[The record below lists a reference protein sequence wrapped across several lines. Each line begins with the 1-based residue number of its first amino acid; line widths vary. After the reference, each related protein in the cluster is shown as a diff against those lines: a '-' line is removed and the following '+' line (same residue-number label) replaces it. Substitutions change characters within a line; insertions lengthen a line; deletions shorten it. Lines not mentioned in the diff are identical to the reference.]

1 VLRAVRTPSGLAG
14 LTIAATGIAVLA
26 EGAGSHPPRTAWL
39 LAIVAALIGGI
50 FAAIADGRRG
60 DALFGGVIG
69 RTISDPRRAAAA
81 RAAVLVTAPLAGF
94 GVIAYALAALRETLS
109 ASLVP
114 SPEADWRRTAG
125 VGFLGLAVVLVAA
138 AAGLTAGGSTELWAA
153 LQIGAGLALF
163 WGAAGTRPDIHDF
176 RAGTSAAL
184 RTATGVLIAGSG
196 VVFLATRALSL
207 RHPTATVGFALASL
221 AVIALIGGPWWLR
234 TRRLLAAER
243 LQRARAQE
251 RAEMADHLHD
261 SVLQTLALI
270 QRRSGDPELVAG
282 LAHRQER
289 DLRDWLLGRHPALD
303 AASLDPALR
312 ALVAEIEDAHGRQV
326 ELVIAGDARV
336 DAGVEAVLAATRE
349 ALVNAARHAA
359 GAPITVFARAE
370 PARVAVFVRDR
381 GPGFDPDA
389 IAPERRGVRESILAR
404 MERHGGHAEIR
415 TAPGEGCEVV
425 IRLERT

>member
-1 VLRAVRTPSGLAG
+1 M
-14 LTIAATGIAVLA
+14 
-26 EGAGSHPPRTAWL
+26 
-39 LAIVAALIGGI
+39 VAALIGGA
-50 FAAIADGRRG
+50 FTAMADGHRC

-81 RAAVLVTAPLAGF
+81 RAAVLLGAPLAGF
-94 GVIAYALAALRETLS
+94 GVIGYALAALREALS
-109 ASLVP
+109 ASTVP

-125 VGFLGLAVVLVAA
+125 VGFLGLAVVLGAQ
-138 AAGLTAGGSTELWAA
+138 AAGLTVGGSTELWAS

-163 WGAAGTRPDIHDF
+163 WGAAGTRPDIHDV

-184 RTATGVLIAGSG
+184 RTGTGVLIAGAG
-196 VVFLATRALSL
+196 VVFLATQVLSL
-207 RHPTATVGFALASL
+207 RNAPATVGFALASL

-289 DLRDWLLGRHPALD
+289 DLRDWLLGRRPALD
-303 AASLDPALR
+303 ATSLDPALR
-312 ALVAEIEDAHGRQV
+312 ALVAEIEDTHGSQI
-326 ELVIAGDARV
+326 ELVIAGDATIDARV
-336 DAGVEAVLAATRE
+336 SAVLAATRE
-349 ALVNAARHAA
+349 ALVNAARHAP

-370 PARVAVFVRDR
+370 PGHVAVFVRDR
-381 GPGFDPDA
+381 GPGFDPDS
-389 IAPERRGVRESILAR
+389 IAPERRGVRESIIAR
-404 MERHGGHAEIR
+404 VERHGGQAEIR
-415 TAPGEGCEVV
+415 SAPDTGCEVV